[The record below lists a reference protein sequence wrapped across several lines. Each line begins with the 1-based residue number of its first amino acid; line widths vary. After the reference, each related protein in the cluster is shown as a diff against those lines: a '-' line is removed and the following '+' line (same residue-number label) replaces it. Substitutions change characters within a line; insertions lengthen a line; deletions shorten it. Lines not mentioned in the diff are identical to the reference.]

1 MAKEIV
7 AIENVGHTA
16 KLVVK
21 NGTTFTHEKLPLGIL
36 RIEPIEYVE
45 DINSTDNVVLSNDNT
60 NS

>member
-7 AIENVGHTA
+7 AIENIGHTA

-21 NGTTFTHEKLPLGIL
+21 NGTSFTHEKLPLGIL

-45 DINSTDNVVLSNDNT
+45 DINSTDDVVSNNDNT
-60 NS
+60 NN

>member
-7 AIENVGHTA
+7 AIENIGHTA

-21 NGTTFTHEKLPLGIL
+21 NGTSFTHEKLPIGIL

-45 DINSTDNVVLSNDNT
+45 DINSTDTVVPSDDNA

>member
-7 AIENVGHTA
+7 AIENIGHTA

-21 NGTTFTHEKLPLGIL
+21 NGTSFTHEKLPIGIL

-45 DINSTDNVVLSNDNT
+45 DINSTDTVLSSDDST

>member
-1 MAKEIV
+1 MAKEII
-7 AIENVGHTA
+7 AIENIGHTA

-21 NGTTFTHEKLPLGIL
+21 NGTSFTHEKLPIGIL

-45 DINSTDNVVLSNDNT
+45 DINSTDTVVPSDDNA

>member
-7 AIENVGHTA
+7 AIENIGHTA

-21 NGTTFTHEKLPLGIL
+21 NGTSFTHEKLPIGIL

-45 DINSTDNVVLSNDNT
+45 DINSTDTVVSSDDST

>member
-1 MAKEIV
+1 MAKEII
-7 AIENVGHTA
+7 AIENIGHTA

-21 NGTTFTHEKLPLGIL
+21 NGTSFTHEKLPIGIL

-45 DINSTDNVVLSNDNT
+45 DINSTDTVVPSDDST